1 LIASGT
7 VSPTPRNRLAT
18 EVLHLASP
26 TGMSAAYLLD
36 YAMMIDKSFG
46 NLAINLRFRQVT

>member
-1 LIASGT
+1 
-7 VSPTPRNRLAT
+7 
-18 EVLHLASP
+18 
-26 TGMSAAYLLD
+26 MSAAYLLD